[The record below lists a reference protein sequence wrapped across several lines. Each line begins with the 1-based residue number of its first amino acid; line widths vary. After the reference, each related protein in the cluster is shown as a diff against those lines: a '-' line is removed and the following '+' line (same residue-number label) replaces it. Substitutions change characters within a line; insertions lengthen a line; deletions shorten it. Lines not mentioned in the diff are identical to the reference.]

1 MSTDLVVFISHRTLI
16 TALYILLPILGS
28 ALLVGVLVGL
38 FQAVTSIQEITLT
51 FIPKIAVVGLV
62 LMLLIPW
69 MLDLVIGFNLL
80 IYDQITQLG
89 R

>member
-1 MSTDLVVFISHRTLI
+1 MTTDFVVFISHKTLI
-16 TALYILLPILGS
+16 TALFILAPILGS

-38 FQAVTSIQEITLT
+38 FQAVTSIQEVTLT

-62 LMLLIPW
+62 ILMMIPW
-69 MLDLVIGFNLL
+69 MLDLVISFTLL
-80 IYDQITQLG
+80 VFDQITLLG

>member
-1 MSTDLVVFISHRTLI
+1 MSTDLVVFISHQTLI
-16 TALYILLPILGS
+16 TALYLLLPILGS

-62 LMLLIPW
+62 LLLLIPW
-69 MLDLVIGFNLL
+69 MLDLIIGFNLL
-80 IYDQITQLG
+80 IFDQITQLG
-89 R
+89 Q

>member
-1 MSTDLVVFISHRTLI
+1 MDTDFVVFITNRTLI
-16 TALYILLPILGS
+16 TALQLLAPILGS
-28 ALLVGVLVGL
+28 ALLVGLLVGL

-62 LMLLIPW
+62 ILMLVPW
-69 MLDLVIGFNLL
+69 MLDLVIGFNIL
-80 IYDQITQLG
+80 IFDQIVQLG

>member
-16 TALYILLPILGS
+16 TALFILLPILGS

-62 LMLLIPW
+62 FLLLIPW
-69 MLDLVIGFNLL
+69 MLDLIIGFNLL
-80 IYDQITQLG
+80 IFDQITQLG
-89 R
+89 Q

>member
-1 MSTDLVVFISHRTLI
+1 MNTDFVVFISNRTLI
-16 TALYILLPILGS
+16 TALFILLPILGS
-28 ALLVGVLVGL
+28 ALLVGVIVGL

-51 FIPKIAVVGLV
+51 FIPKIMVVGLV
-62 LMLLIPW
+62 ILLLIPW

-80 IYDQITQLG
+80 VFDQIVQLG

>member
-1 MSTDLVVFISHRTLI
+1 MNTDFVVFISNRTLI
-16 TALYILLPILGS
+16 TALLILLPILGS
-28 ALLVGVLVGL
+28 ALLGGVIVGL

-62 LMLLIPW
+62 ILMTIPW
-69 MLDLVIGFNLL
+69 MLDLVIEFNLL
-80 IYDQITQLG
+80 IFDQIAQLG

>member
-1 MSTDLVVFISHRTLI
+1 MNIDFVVFVSHRTLL
-16 TALYILLPILGS
+16 TALSLLLPILGS
-28 ALLVGVLVGL
+28 ALVVGVLIGL

-69 MLDLVIGFNLL
+69 MLDQVIRFSLLVF
-80 IYDQITQLG
+80 DQITILG
-89 R
+89 Q

>member
-1 MSTDLVVFISHRTLI
+1 MTTDFVVFMSYQTLI

-38 FQAVTSIQEITLT
+38 FQAVTSIQEVTLT

-62 LMLLIPW
+62 ILLLIPW
-69 MLDLVIGFNLL
+69 MLDLVIRFSLL
-80 IYDQITQLG
+80 VFDQITQLG

>member
-1 MSTDLVVFISHRTLI
+1 MDTDFVVFITNRTLI
-16 TALYILLPILGS
+16 TALQLLAPILGS
-28 ALLVGVLVGL
+28 ALLVGLLVGL

-51 FIPKIAVVGLV
+51 FIPKIAVVGFV
-62 LMLLIPW
+62 ILMLVPW

-80 IYDQITQLG
+80 IFDQITQLG

>member
-1 MSTDLVVFISHRTLI
+1 MTTDFVVFISHQTLM

-28 ALLVGVLVGL
+28 ALVVGVLVGL
-38 FQAVTSIQEITLT
+38 FQAVTSIQEVTLT

-62 LMLLIPW
+62 ILMLIPW
-69 MLDLVIGFNLL
+69 MLDLVIRFSLL
-80 IYDQITQLG
+80 VFDQITQLG

>member
-1 MSTDLVVFISHRTLI
+1 MTTDFVVFISNRTLI
-16 TALYILLPILGS
+16 TALFILLPILGS
-28 ALLVGVLVGL
+28 ALLVGLVVGL

-51 FIPKIAVVGLV
+51 FIPKIVVVGLV
-62 LMLLIPW
+62 IMLLIPW

-80 IYDQITQLG
+80 IFDQITQLG

>member
-1 MSTDLVVFISHRTLI
+1 MSTDFVVFISHQTLI
-16 TALYILLPILGS
+16 TALYLLLPILGS

-62 LMLLIPW
+62 ILLLIPW

-80 IYDQITQLG
+80 IFDQITQMG
-89 R
+89 Q

>member
-1 MSTDLVVFISHRTLI
+1 MTTDFVVFIAHRTLI
-16 TALYILLPILGS
+16 TAVTILLPILGS
-28 ALLVGVLVGL
+28 ALVVGVTVGL

-62 LMLLIPW
+62 ILFLIPW
-69 MLDLVIGFNLL
+69 MWDILIRFTLLVF
-80 IYDQITQLG
+80 DQIIILG

>member
-1 MSTDLVVFISHRTLI
+1 MNTDFVVFISNRTLV
-16 TALYILLPILGS
+16 TALLLLLPILGS
-28 ALLVGVLVGL
+28 ALLVGVIVGL

-62 LMLLIPW
+62 ILMTIPW
-69 MLDLVIGFNLL
+69 MLDLVIEFNLL
-80 IYDQITQLG
+80 IFDQITQLG

>member
-1 MSTDLVVFISHRTLI
+1 MTTDFVVFISHRTLI

-28 ALLVGVLVGL
+28 ALLVGLLVGL

-62 LMLLIPW
+62 IMLLIPW
-69 MLDLVIGFNLL
+69 MLDLVTRFSLL
-80 IYDQITQLG
+80 IFDQIALLG
-89 R
+89 Q

>member
-1 MSTDLVVFISHRTLI
+1 MTTDFVVFISHKTLI
-16 TALYILLPILGS
+16 TALFILAPILGS

-38 FQAVTSIQEITLT
+38 FQAVTSIQEVTLT

-62 LMLLIPW
+62 ILMMIPW
-69 MLDLVIGFNLL
+69 MLDLVISFTLL
-80 IYDQITQLG
+80 IFDQITQLG

>member
-1 MSTDLVVFISHRTLI
+1 MTTDFVVFISHRTLL
-16 TALYILLPILGS
+16 TVLYILLPILGS

-38 FQAVTSIQEITLT
+38 FQAVTSIQEVTLT

-62 LMLLIPW
+62 ILLLIPW
-69 MLDLVIGFNLL
+69 MLDMVMRFTFLVF
-80 IYDQITQLG
+80 DQITQLG

>member
-1 MSTDLVVFISHRTLI
+1 MSTDFVVFISHRTLL
-16 TALYILLPILGS
+16 TALFILAPLLGS

-51 FIPKIAVVGLV
+51 FVPKIAVVGLV
-62 LMLLIPW
+62 ILLLIPW

-80 IYDQITQLG
+80 IFDQITQIAQ
-89 R
+89 

>member
-1 MSTDLVVFISHRTLI
+1 MSTDFVVFISHRTLF
-16 TALYILLPILGS
+16 TALFILLPILGS
-28 ALLVGVLVGL
+28 ALVVGLMVGL

-51 FIPKIAVVGLV
+51 FIPKIAIVGLV
-62 LMLLIPW
+62 LLLLIPW

-80 IYDQITQLG
+80 IFDQIVQLG

>member
-1 MSTDLVVFISHRTLI
+1 MSTDFVVFISHQTLM
-16 TALYILLPILGS
+16 TALYLLLPILGS

-51 FIPKIAVVGLV
+51 FIPKIAIVGLV
-62 LMLLIPW
+62 ILLLIPW

-80 IYDQITQLG
+80 IFDQITQMG
-89 R
+89 Q

>member
-1 MSTDLVVFISHRTLI
+1 MSTDFVVFISHRTLI
-16 TALYILLPILGS
+16 TALFLLLPILGS

-51 FIPKIAVVGLV
+51 FVPKIAVVGLV
-62 LMLLIPW
+62 IMLLIPW

-80 IYDQITQLG
+80 IFDQITQIAQ
-89 R
+89 